1 MFTDLVGYSA
11 LAHRDEALAIEL
23 LELHRGWVREIL
35 PRFGGLE
42 IETVGDAFLIEFAGA
57 LAAVE
62 CGVAIQ
68 RRFAEHNAAAP
79 PDRRME
85 LRIGVHLGDIEHKG
99 DKVFGDGV
107 NIASRIHG
115 MAKPGGI
122 CVSEAV
128 HQAVRNRPAFQFA
141 SLGTPPLKNITTPLE
156 LFELAP
162 SQHLAPP
169 AAAEAAGQKAPAAE
183 TPRRWLPAAAMAA
196 GVLALAGTAWLL
208 LRPAGGPATGG
219 ASVAVLPFANMSAD
233 RDNEYFADGVHDTIL
248 THLSR
253 IRDLKVISRTS
264 VMEYKNSTR
273 NLREIAGALGVAHI
287 VEGSVQR
294 QGNRVRINAQ
304 LIRADTDAHL
314 WSENYDRDIADVFAI
329 QSDVAQKIAASV
341 QAQLTARE
349 KGQIE
354 QRPTRNAEAYELYLR
369 GKHEDRF
376 SQGAREDV
384 ERALGFYQRAVALD
398 PEFALGHAAV
408 SEAHSAM
415 YWWDYDRSDP
425 RRALALAAAER
436 ALQIV
441 PDLPEGKVAVGR
453 YWYWGH
459 RDYERAQAHIAAALE
474 QRPGDAEAL
483 LLLGYVERRSG
494 RMREAIAHLRQ
505 GAELDPLNPQAGA
518 GVAET
523 LGLLRDFA
531 AAERE
536 WARVAALPGARLFDR
551 SGKAA
556 AALVSKGDFA
566 EMAALV
572 PKLIAN
578 AELGDSRFCVYVFHS
593 WSGRHAEAIAA
604 LEGWREDWVPVIND
618 SFGTNFTYPKAYLV
632 AQAYRAK
639 GDKAA
644 ATAQFIAARRVI
656 ETGLARAPDD
666 ARMHAA
672 LGVTLAALGDSAGA
686 QAAARKAGE
695 LMPISRDALAGPVV
709 AQLIA
714 QAHAWLGDTDAA
726 LAGLEVLLN
735 APTHVTPAALRLN
748 PVWDPLR
755 EDPRFQ
761 KLLDHAPGKTGS
773 NTGT

>member
-62 CGVAIQ
+62 CAVAIQ

-162 SQHLAPP
+162 SLHLAPP
-169 AAAEAAGQKAPAAE
+169 ATAEAAAAKAPADAKVS
-183 TPRRWLPAAAMAA
+183 RWLPAAALAG
-196 GVLALAGTAWLL
+196 GVLALAGIAWLL
-208 LRPAGGPATGG
+208 LRPAGTGPAAGG

-233 RDNEYFADGVHDTIL
+233 KDNEYFADGVHDTIL

-264 VMEYKNSTR
+264 VMEYKNTTR

-341 QAQLTARE
+341 QARLTAQE
-349 KGQIE
+349 KGRIE

-376 SQGAREDV
+376 SQGAREDA
-384 ERALGFYQRAVALD
+384 ERSLAFYQRAVALD
-398 PEFALGHAAV
+398 PEFAIGHAAV
-408 SEAHSAM
+408 SEAHSGM
-415 YWWDYDRSDP
+415 YWWDYDRSDA
-425 RRALALAAAER
+425 RRQQALAAAER

-441 PDLPEGKVAVGR
+441 PDLPEGRIAVGR

-474 QRPGDAEAL
+474 QRPGDSEAL

-494 RMREAIAHLRQ
+494 RMREALVHLRQ
-505 GAELDPLNPQAGA
+505 GSELDPLNPQAGA

-531 AAERE
+531 DAERE
-536 WARVAALPGARLFDR
+536 WARVTALPGARLFDR

-556 AALVSKGDFA
+556 AAIVSKGDFS

-578 AELGDSRFCVYVFHS
+578 SELGDSQFCVYVFHF

-604 LEGWREDWVPVIND
+604 IERWPEDWVPVIND
-618 SFGTNFTYPKAYLV
+618 SLGTNFTYPKAYLLG
-632 AQAYRAK
+632 QAYRAK
-639 GDKAA
+639 GDPAA
-644 ATAQFIAARRVI
+644 ATAPFTAAKRVI
-656 ETGLARAPDD
+656 EAGLARTPDD

-686 QAAARKAGE
+686 RAAARKAGE

-714 QAHAWLGDTDAA
+714 QAHAWLGDPDAA
-726 LAGLEVLLN
+726 LAGLEVLLK

-755 EDPRFQ
+755 QDPRFQ
-761 KLLDHAPGKTGS
+761 RLLDEYKPGKA
-773 NTGT
+773 